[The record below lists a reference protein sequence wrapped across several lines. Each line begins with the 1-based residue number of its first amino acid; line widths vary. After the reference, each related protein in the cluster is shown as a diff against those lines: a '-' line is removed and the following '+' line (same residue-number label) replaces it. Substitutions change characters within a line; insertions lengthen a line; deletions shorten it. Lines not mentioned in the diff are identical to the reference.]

1 VIAEF
6 PVHNTPLAG
15 RTVVDTRL
23 RQLTGLNVVARSERG
38 RVHPAGADTV
48 LSDYSIAV
56 LIGTES
62 QVASL
67 DAMFVIYEPNENPV
81 LVIGGGK
88 VGRAAARALKSRGI
102 TVHVVERDR
111 SLGAHLSEIADRV
124 FPGDAADLNVLME
137 AGLAEAP
144 SVVLT
149 TNDDAANIFLS
160 VYCRRLNP
168 HTHIVS
174 RITHERNVDA
184 VHRAGADFVLSYG
197 NLGVTSLLSLVH
209 GRELVLVGEGV
220 DVFVEPV
227 PARLAGRTLGES
239 GIGARTGLNV
249 IAVQKPDG
257 PALNPTPA
265 TELAPDHELVLLG
278 TAEQHGAFRKAFN

>member
-1 VIAEF
+1 
-6 PVHNTPLAG
+6 
-15 RTVVDTRL
+15 
-23 RQLTGLNVVARSERG
+23 
-38 RVHPAGADTV
+38 
-48 LSDYSIAV
+48 
-56 LIGTES
+56 
-62 QVASL
+62 
-67 DAMFVIYEPNENPV
+67 
-81 LVIGGGK
+81 
-88 VGRAAARALKSRGI
+88 
-102 TVHVVERDR
+102 
-111 SLGAHLSEIADRV
+111 
-124 FPGDAADLNVLME
+124 ME

-149 TNDDAANIFLS
+149 TNDDAANIFLA

-220 DVFVEPV
+220 DMFVEPV
-227 PARLAGRTLGES
+227 PAPLAGRTLGES

-249 IAVQKPDG
+249 IAIQKPDG
-257 PALNPTPA
+257 PALNPTSA
-265 TELAPDHELVLLG
+265 TELAPGHELVMLG
-278 TAEQHGAFRKAFN
+278 TAEQHGAFRKAFT